1 MTAAAQL
8 PLLDHVHGLDSG
20 EQFHRSPERLTSK
33 HRICDSLHSPVILLG
48 DVVENLALAHSAPPV
63 EQASDRRI
71 GRRPLHEEVI
81 DQLRDR
87 IVQGELAPGV
97 RLNERVLCEQLGIS
111 RTPLREAIKMLAT
124 EGLVEL
130 LPNRGAIVT
139 PLKAATIADT
149 LAVMGSLESL
159 AGELACANASESD
172 LTEIRALHFEM
183 LAHHARRE
191 LAGYFRFNQL
201 IHLKIIEASG
211 NPVLTN
217 TYRQLNANVRRARYM
232 ANLSR
237 ERWDAAVR
245 EHEEILAA
253 LCSRDAP
260 RLKRLLAEHLAHK
273 VASVMA
279 ALEANAA
286 VAA

>member
-1 MTAAAQL
+1 MGTIEEL
-8 PLLDHVHGLDSG
+8 CTTP
-20 EQFHRSPERLTSK
+20 
-33 HRICDSLHSPVILLG
+33 
-48 DVVENLALAHSAPPV
+48 
-63 EQASDRRI
+63 RRI
-71 GRRPLHEEVI
+71 ERRPLHEEVI
-81 DQLRDR
+81 DQLRNR
-87 IVQGELAPGV
+87 IVQGELAPGA
-97 RLNERVLCEQLGIS
+97 RLNERVLCAQLGIS
-111 RTPLREAIKMLAT
+111 RTPVREAIKMLAT

-130 LPNRGAIVT
+130 LPNRGAIVI

-159 AGELACANASESD
+159 AGGLACSNASDAEIA
-172 LTEIRALHFEM
+172 EIRALHFEM
-183 LAHHARRE
+183 LAHHARGE
-191 LAGYFRFNQL
+191 LAEYFKYNQL

-217 TYRQLNANVRRARYM
+217 TYRQLNANVLRARYM
-232 ANLSR
+232 ANLSQ

-253 LCSRDAP
+253 FASRDAA

-279 ALEANAA
+279 VFEEQA
-286 VAA
+286 VAAA

>member
-1 MTAAAQL
+1 MGTIENLGL
-8 PLLDHVHGLDSG
+8 PANEGPV
-20 EQFHRSPERLTSK
+20 PER
-33 HRICDSLHSPVILLG
+33 RI
-48 DVVENLALAHSAPPV
+48 E
-63 EQASDRRI
+63 
-71 GRRPLHEEVI
+71 RRPLHEEVI

-87 IVQGELAPGV
+87 IVQGELAPGA

-139 PLKAATIADT
+139 PLKAANIADT
-149 LAVMGSLESL
+149 LAVMGALESL
-159 AGELACANASESD
+159 AGELACAHASESEIA
-172 LTEIRALHFEM
+172 EIRALHFEM
-183 LAHHARRE
+183 LAHHARGE
-191 LAGYFRFNQL
+191 LGGYFRYNQR
-201 IHLKIIEASG
+201 IHLKLIEASG

-217 TYRQLNANVRRARYM
+217 TYRQLNANVLRARYM
-232 ANLSR
+232 ANLSQ

-253 LCSRDAP
+253 LAGRNAA

-279 ALEANAA
+279 ALAENAA

>member
-1 MTAAAQL
+1 MGT
-8 PLLDHVHGLDSG
+8 
-20 EQFHRSPERLTSK
+20 
-33 HRICDSLHSPVILLG
+33 I
-48 DVVENLALAHSAPPV
+48 ENLALAGTGAV
-63 EQASDRRI
+63 TEKRI
-71 GRRPLHEEVI
+71 ERRPLHEEVI

-87 IVQGELAPGV
+87 IVQGELAPGA

-139 PLKAATIADT
+139 PLKAAQIADT
-149 LAVMGSLESL
+149 LAVMGALESL

-172 LTEIRALHFEM
+172 LAEIRALHFEM

-191 LAGYFRFNQL
+191 LAAYFRYNQF
-201 IHLKIIEASG
+201 IHMKIIEASG

-232 ANLSR
+232 ANLSQ
-237 ERWDAAVR
+237 ERWDAAVS
-245 EHEEILAA
+245 EHEGILAA
-253 LCSRDAP
+253 LVSRDAP

-273 VASVMA
+273 VTSVMA
-279 ALEANAA
+279 ALASND
-286 VAA
+286 VAAA